1 MKIKNKLYNHIK
13 YNEFSAI
20 IAMIIMILIIVWSK
34 YTGKRIELIDWTIFA
49 TLVATLLLKII
60 AGGIK
65 SRILNWLEDSAKLT
79 ENYGDL
85 SSKYKNKQITYD
97 NSKASKD
104 NQRLIDRLKMD
115 KQVTIPVICD
125 YKLEGYDVIV
135 IDSKKDYELPE
146 IIKEHF
152 DEIIE
157 AHSTF
162 DIYNQLNV
170 RVDNWKVR
178 EGKFIIETSR
188 TSYYNSLVTNRA
200 MDFKW
205 KNKVSIRDLFE
216 YSPYLNT
223 LNGPMSRFS
232 TS

>member
-1 MKIKNKLYNHIK
+1 MLISLKRKIKNKLYNYIK

-97 NSKASKD
+97 NSKASKE

-115 KQVTIPVICD
+115 KQVT
-125 YKLEGYDVIV
+125 
-135 IDSKKDYELPE
+135 
-146 IIKEHF
+146 
-152 DEIIE
+152 
-157 AHSTF
+157 
-162 DIYNQLNV
+162 
-170 RVDNWKVR
+170 
-178 EGKFIIETSR
+178 
-188 TSYYNSLVTNRA
+188 
-200 MDFKW
+200 M
-205 KNKVSIRDLFE
+205 
-216 YSPYLNT
+216 
-223 LNGPMSRFS
+223 
-232 TS
+232 